1 MFDFE
6 WVDSRSIKTN
16 ALRSKS
22 KLASGSHIAEDFH
35 LRGHLNYNFD
45 EIIKDIHLRS
55 LQGLKFLT
63 NRRLNEDKTE
73 SKG

>member
-22 KLASGSHIAEDFH
+22 KLASGSH
-35 LRGHLNYNFD
+35 LRGHLYYNFD